1 MMMDIEKIQEH
12 LKEHEL
18 DGWLMADFHARN
30 DVAVE
35 MLRLKGV
42 LTRRSFYFIP
52 VEGTPTGLIPEI
64 EKGKFAHLPGELKPF
79 AGYRSMEIELASL
92 MEGCKWVAMEYSR
105 MGRLPYIGLVDA
117 GTVEMVR
124 SMGVEIVSSADLVAA
139 FQARLSE
146 PQIAAHREAAA
157 NLMEIKDGAFPL
169 IARSLTEG
177 KPMTE
182 YDVSQYI
189 LARFKENG
197 MVCEF
202 DPICAVDGN
211 AGNPHYQPTAQK
223 SETIQKGQLILI
235 DLWAKLKTE
244 DGIYGDITWMAYA
257 GTKEVIPEKYV
268 SMFDVIVRARDA
280 AISFME
286 ESMQER
292 PVYGSEV
299 DDACRAVVVEAGFGD
314 YFTHRTG
321 HSIGTHGHGSGPN
334 IDNLETEDRRILQ
347 SGHLFSIE
355 PGIYMDDCGFRT
367 EIDCLI
373 TDGGCEV
380 TTLPRQTGILALL

>member
-1 MMMDIEKIQEH
+1 MDIEKIQGY
-12 LKEHEL
+12 LREHEL
-18 DGWLMADFHARN
+18 DGWLMADFHTRN

-35 MLRLKGV
+35 MLALKGV

-52 VEGTPTGLIPEI
+52 VEGTPVGLIPEI
-64 EKGKFAHLPGELKPF
+64 EKSKFAHLPGTLIPF
-79 AGYRSMEIELASL
+79 SGYRAMEKELTL
-92 MEGCKWVAMEYSR
+92 IIKGCKRVAMEYSR

-146 PQIAAHREAAA
+146 PQIATHREAAA
-157 NLMEIKDGAFPL
+157 NLLDIKDDAFLL
-169 IARSLTEG
+169 IAKSLADG
-177 KPMTE
+177 KPITE

-189 LARFKENG
+189 LARFKENN
-197 MVCEF
+197 MVCDF

-211 AGNPHYQPTAQK
+211 AGNPHYQPTAEK
-223 SETIQKGQLILI
+223 SESIQKGQLILI

-257 GTKEVIPEKYV
+257 GTRAEIPEKYV
-268 SMFDVIVRARDA
+268 LMFDVILRARDA
-280 AISFME
+280 AISFIEDTML
-286 ESMQER
+286 ER

-299 DDACRAVVVEAGFGD
+299 DDSCRDVVVEAGFGD

-321 HSIGTHGHGSGPN
+321 HSIDTHGHGSGPN
-334 IDNLETEDRRILQ
+334 IDNLETEDRRVLQ

-355 PGIYMDDCGFRT
+355 PGIYRDDCGFRT

-380 TTLPRQTGILALL
+380 TTLPKQTGILALL